1 MLVPPI
7 AMVMRTTA
15 EALLRHEVGPD
26 QGPDVSLV
34 AAGAQQRVDR
44 RIAVA
49 AKIIEHAFAADEALL
64 DLIRR
69 LRLAEHQ
76 GDHGAIAGRGA
87 GDRAASERLV
97 LQARRRRIAP
107 DEPLDRIAD
116 PREERRR
123 RPTRRLGPHAEH
135 EGDRDQA

>member
-97 LQARRRRIAP
+97 LQARRRGGAP
-107 DEPLDRIAD
+107 DEPLDRITD
-116 PREERRR
+116 SRQEYRR
-123 RPTRRLGPHAEH
+123 RPMGGLGPHAENK
-135 EGDRDQA
+135 GDCHQA